1 MGGEKDSDKDPL
13 VERVA
18 VHINIQN
25 IQNVQN
31 IQNASEIFLSF
42 FLKVESMIF
51 SCSQVYSMDPNGF
64 TGRPGT
70 GRVSRE
76 AFATM
81 TQVHLSFKTC
91 ICLCLGIFICH
102 YDPGSIVFVI
112 LNMYSSLSRSLYLQ
126 I

>member
-1 MGGEKDSDKDPL
+1 MDW
-13 VERVA
+13 VAA

-25 IQNVQN
+25 IQNTDKDPFVVRVAVHTN
-31 IQNASEIFLSF
+31 SKILEF
-42 FLKVESMIF
+42 FLKGEGHDF

-81 TQVHLSFKTC
+81 TQVLLYLSF
-91 ICLCLGIFICH
+91 
-102 YDPGSIVFVI
+102 
-112 LNMYSSLSRSLYLQ
+112 
-126 I
+126 